1 MNPRAALYMLFSS
14 MAFAVMYLLAKKLS
28 HYGGFELTF
37 FRAIGTWVLALGYL
51 LIKGISPIGNRPKWL
66 LARGITGGLS
76 LLLFFTAIEHVPIT
90 AAVAI
95 RYLSP
100 LFGIVFALWFLKE
113 RVRPIQWF
121 FFLMA
126 FSGVVLL
133 KGFDGR
139 IDGFGL
145 VLILA
150 SAVLGG
156 TTLFI
161 VRYIGKSEH
170 PLVIITYFTG
180 TAMLLGLLGMLF
192 SEGAYQ
198 APSQEDLIPIVAIGL
213 VGFVGQVFMT
223 IAMQIEVASKVMP
236 LKYLEAVFLLGLSFV
251 FLNETYGLYAL
262 LGMLLILA
270 GNVLNVFTKKR
281 AET

>member
-14 MAFAVMYLLAKKLS
+14 MAFALMYLFAKQLS
-28 HYGGFELTF
+28 HYGGYQVTF
-37 FRAIGTWVLALGYL
+37 FRAIGTWLIAIGYL
-51 LIKGISPIGNRPKWL
+51 LAKGISPIGNRPKWL
-66 LARGITGGLS
+66 LARGVTGGLS
-76 LLLFFTAIEHVPIT
+76 LLLFFIAIEHVPIT

-100 LFGIVFALWFLKE
+100 LFAIVFALWFLKE
-113 RVRPIQWF
+113 RVKPIQWF

-126 FSGVVLL
+126 FGGVILL
-133 KGFDGR
+133 RGFDGR
-139 IDGFGL
+139 IGGIGL
-145 VLILA
+145 VLILI

-156 TTLFI
+156 MTLFI

-170 PLVIITYFTG
+170 PLVIVSYFTG
-180 TAMLLGLLGMLF
+180 TAMLLGLVGMLTT
-192 SEGAYQ
+192 EGGYQ
-198 APSQEDLIPIVAIGL
+198 IPANADWVALIGIGL
-213 VGFVGQVFMT
+213 VGFIGQLFMT

-262 LGMLLILA
+262 LGMLLILT
-270 GNVLNVFTKKR
+270 GNVLNVFSKK
-281 AET
+281 